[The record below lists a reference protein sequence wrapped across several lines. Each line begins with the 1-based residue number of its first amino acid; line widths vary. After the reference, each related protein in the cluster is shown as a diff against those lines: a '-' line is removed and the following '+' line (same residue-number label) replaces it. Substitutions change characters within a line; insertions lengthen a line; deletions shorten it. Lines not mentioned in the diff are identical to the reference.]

1 MYQIR
6 LATEDD
12 VPRIIGLIDQASEWL
27 KTKDTDQWARP
38 WPSLAE
44 RDNRVKR
51 GVADRV
57 TWVVE
62 DHGVLVA
69 TASCRADSHSG
80 LWDHIGTEEP
90 AGYMTRLVINRDYA
104 GRNVGHELTDWVGA
118 WARAQFGAK
127 VLRIDVW
134 TTNVRLHSYYE
145 KRGFVFAGFSA
156 PRESPDYPSAAM
168 FYKPTEAIGALAGS
182 LFALTP
188 GTAAPANSPPPPPL
202 TEDPGNRELTA
213 SNDADADR
221 RHRIKA
227 DPDNTGH
234 RPIAHR
240 LRAPQPERSRRCGSN
255 REPAIRDHEHVPD
268 EKSGQF
274 PIPSKGIK
282 LLMGF
287 AQIATLVHFSRS
299 SDNGPAQG

>member
-27 KTKDTDQWARP
+27 KTKDTDQWAKP

-51 GVADRV
+51 GVADEA

-62 DHGVLVA
+62 DHGILVA
-69 TASCRADSHSG
+69 TASCRPDSHSG
-80 LWDHIGTEEP
+80 LWDQIGTEEP

-104 GRNVGHELTDWVGA
+104 GRNVGRDLTDWVGA

-134 TTNVRLHSYYE
+134 TTNACLHSYYE
-145 KRGFVFAGFSA
+145 QRGFIFAGFSTTQD
-156 PRESPDYPSAAM
+156 SPDYPSAAL
-168 FYKPTEAIGALAGS
+168 FYKPTEAISALAGS

-188 GTAAPANSPPPPPL
+188 GTAAPVNSPARPAP

-213 SNDADADR
+213 ANAADTGR
-221 RHRIKA
+221 RHRVKA
-227 DPDNTGH
+227 SRDDTGR
-234 RPIAHR
+234 RPIVHR

-268 EKSGQF
+268 ERPAQF

-287 AQIATLVHFSRS
+287 VQIATLVHFSRS
-299 SDNGPAQG
+299 SDNGPAQR

>member
-6 LATEDD
+6 LATNDD
-12 VPRIIGLIDQASEWL
+12 VDRIIGLIDQASEWL
-27 KTKDTDQWARP
+27 KTRDTDQWAKP
-38 WPSLAE
+38 WPSLTE

-51 GVADRV
+51 GVTDGV

-62 DHGVLVA
+62 DHGILVA
-69 TASCRADSHSG
+69 TASCRPDSHSG
-80 LWDHIGTEEP
+80 LWDDIGIEEP

-104 GRNVGHELTDWVGA
+104 GRNVGRDLTDWVGA
-118 WARAQFGAK
+118 WARAQFRAK

-145 KRGFVFAGFSA
+145 KHGFVFAGFSA
-156 PRESPDYPSAAM
+156 AQDSPDYPSAAL
-168 FYKPTEAIGALAGS
+168 FYKPTETISALAGS

-188 GTAAPANSPPPPPL
+188 DAAAPANSLAPPAL
-202 TEDPGNRELTA
+202 TEELPTE
-213 SNDADADR
+213 ADTGH

-227 DPDNTGH
+227 DRDDTGR

-240 LRAPQPERSRRCGSN
+240 LRAPQPERSRHCGSN

-268 EKSGQF
+268 EVPGPF

-282 LLMGF
+282 LLMSF
-287 AQIATLVHFSRS
+287 VQIATLVHFSRS